1 MYVIH
6 VCNSCLSV
14 CLSVCLC
21 LSVAHHSP
29 HTTRLIHF
37 IVQYLSV
44 LFLYQSLL
52 LTSYKLNMWGYPVLL
67 LFCFFALF
75 GTRLSCFSSLG
86 RQLFG
91 PLPTRWWNEDSASL
105 AEKLQEQ
112 LVKFADQSSL
122 YIYILI
128 YIIDFY
134 KT

>member
-6 VCNSCLSV
+6 VCLSV
-14 CLSVCLC
+14 CLSVCVC
-21 LSVAHHSP
+21 LS
-29 HTTRLIHF
+29 HTTHHTPLVSFTLSSSIFRSSFF
-37 IVQYLSV
+37 IS
-44 LFLYQSLL
+44 LYFSLL
-52 LTSYKLNMWGYPVLL
+52 ISSTCGVIRSFYFFV
-67 LFCFFALF
+67 FFALF

-122 YIYILI
+122 YIYTYI